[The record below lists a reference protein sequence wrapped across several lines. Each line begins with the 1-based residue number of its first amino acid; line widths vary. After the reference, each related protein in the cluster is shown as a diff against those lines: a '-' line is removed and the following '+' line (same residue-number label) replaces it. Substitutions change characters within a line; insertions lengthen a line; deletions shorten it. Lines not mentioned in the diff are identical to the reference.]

1 MNKYIIELG
10 HNGIKTY
17 YNGTAKFYPIMDKA
31 PYDKK
36 AYVEFYKKRAPAIGG
51 AMSMDGLINEN
62 ITLRVIVP
70 RYISNQDALDIEK
83 VFEKV
88 KLSNKK
94 LDFNIFFIAQAQGA
108 YIKHILDNKFN
119 STDLENS
126 GTRVVV
132 DFGLN
137 QTQILAFDRGSEVK
151 DAYECVNYGVEHLVL
166 KLQHEILSQKNEL
179 ISYSDAIDLLKKHK
193 QLNDEASQY
202 RDSINEAIDEFLKY
216 LFTYELNDNSF
227 QLLAE
232 NITLLSGGGAE
243 FIDYEKFKQ
252 YTNND
257 IGFNIEEPS
266 FADIKGAYF
275 TENFIDLLTEN
286 SSL

>member
-17 YNGTAKFYPIMDKA
+17 YKGNAKYYPIMEKA
-31 PYDKK
+31 PYDKN
-36 AYVEFYKKRAPAIGG
+36 AYVEFYKKRASAIGS
-51 AMSMDGLINEN
+51 AMSMDGLVNEN
-62 ITLRVIVP
+62 ITLRVITP

-83 VFEKV
+83 VFKKI

-94 LDFNIFFIAQAQGA
+94 LDFDILFIAQGQGA
-108 YIKHILDNKFN
+108 YIKYLMDNKFN
-119 STDLENS
+119 STDLKNS

-137 QTQILAFDRGSEVK
+137 QTQILTFDRGSEVK

-166 KLQHEILSQKNEL
+166 KLQHEILSQHNKFM
-179 ISYSDAIDLLKKHK
+179 SYSDAIDLLKKYK
-193 QLNDEASQY
+193 QINDEVSQY

-216 LFTYELNDNSF
+216 LFTHELNDYSF
-227 QLLAE
+227 QLLTK

-243 FIDYEKFKQ
+243 LIDYEKFKE

-257 IGFNIEEPS
+257 IGLTIEEPS
-266 FADIKGAYF
+266 FADVKGAYL
-275 TENFIDLLTEN
+275 TEQFIDLLTEN
-286 SSL
+286 NLL